1 MSGPSPAQ
9 LDEAA
14 IRRLLRPRSIALIGG
29 GWADAVAAGNQVI
42 GYRGQIWRV
51 HPNRKSTAQCTY
63 YRSVDELPGAPD
75 QAFIAVPARE
85 AVGVAAALERRR
97 AGGFVCFASGFS
109 ELGTDAGRALTASL
123 VEAAPTVPFFGPNC
137 YGIVNFFD
145 RCALLPDQVVGP
157 PLDRGVAL
165 ICQSGTIGLTLTFN
179 GRNVPIGY
187 LLTVGNQTRLAVEDL
202 IEMLCSDERVT
213 AFGLYVEG
221 IKDFDRFAQAAQR
234 ARAAGK
240 PIALVKAGRTQ
251 AAARTAHSHT
261 GALTGADA
269 VFDAFCRQA
278 GIARCETL
286 SALCETLKV
295 LHAGGPL
302 PGRRVLVMGFS
313 GGDIAMTADVARHT
327 GLTFPAFNPQL
338 TGQLRELL
346 GERVTIGNP
355 FDVHTYAW
363 FDLPRLRTLF
373 DTAMSCGLDA
383 VALMLDC
390 PPESADTTAF
400 ANVIGQF
407 IGAASAPGVSRAAL
421 LASLPE
427 TIPATIRAQCL
438 KGGVVPLQGQRE
450 ALEALDL
457 AGAVGEVWRSDA
469 SVALLRP
476 AAPPAAL
483 RTLSE
488 FEAKAA
494 LARFGIP
501 IPRSRRVPVAEAV
514 ATAATLR
521 FPVVMKA
528 AGEAIAHKSD
538 MGGVIL
544 NISHSAEAAA
554 AAMRLATLSGTVLV
568 EEMIVDGVAEIL
580 VGAIVDPQF
589 GLTLVLGAGGVLTEL
604 LQDTTQLLPP
614 FTRLGV
620 QAALEQLK
628 VYRLLEGYRGKP
640 AGDVPALVDAILAV
654 SRYAEANL
662 DVLVELDVN
671 PMIVRPVGAGV
682 VAVDAL
688 IRIAKESLS
697 HG

>member
-1 MSGPSPAQ
+1 MPVPSSTALSEPAV
-9 LDEAA
+9 
-14 IRRLLRPRSIALIGG
+14 RRLLRPQSIALIGG
-29 GWADAVAAGNQVI
+29 GWTDAVAVGNQAI

-51 HPNRKSTAQCTY
+51 HPNRESTAQCTY
-63 YRSVDELPGAPD
+63 YRSVDELPGSPD

-85 AVGVAAALERRR
+85 AVGVAAALERRG
-97 AGGFVCFASGFS
+97 AGGFVCFASGFA
-109 ELGTDAGRALTASL
+109 ELGTDTGRALTTAL

-137 YGIVNFFD
+137 YGIANFFD
-145 RCALLPDQVVGP
+145 RCALLPDQVVGE

-202 IEMLCSDERVT
+202 IEMLCADERVT
-213 AFGLYVEG
+213 AFGLYLEG
-221 IKDFDRFAQAAQR
+221 IKDFGHFARATER
-234 ARAAGK
+234 ARTAGK
-240 PIALVKAGRTQ
+240 PIALVKAGRTE
-251 AAARTAHSHT
+251 AAARTAQSHT

-269 VFDAFCRQA
+269 VFDAFCCQA

-286 SALCETLKV
+286 STLCESLKV

-327 GLTFPAFNPQL
+327 GLRFPAFDPEPA
-338 TGQLRELL
+338 GRLREIL

-373 DTAMSCGLDA
+373 DTTLTCGLDA

-390 PPESADTTAF
+390 PPESADVTAF
-400 ANVIGQF
+400 SNVISEF
-407 IGAASAPGVSRAAL
+407 VAAAATRGASRAAL

-427 TIPATIRAQCL
+427 TIPAAIRAQCL
-438 KGGVVPLQGQRE
+438 QHGVVPLQGQRE

-457 AGAVGEVWRSDA
+457 AGAIGERWLDGEAVS
-469 SVALLRP
+469 LLRP
-476 AAPPAAL
+476 AAAHTAL

-494 LARFGIP
+494 LARFGVTV
-501 IPRSRRVPVAEAV
+501 PRSQRVP
-514 ATAATLR
+514 ATAAAATAEAML

-528 AGEAIAHKSD
+528 AGAAIAHKSEV
-538 MGGVIL
+538 GGVIL
-544 NISHSAEAAA
+544 NIRDAADAATAAA
-554 AAMRLATLSGTVLV
+554 RLAIISDTILV
-568 EEMIVDGVAEIL
+568 EEMIADGVAEIL
-580 VGAIVDPQF
+580 AGVIVDPQF
-589 GLTLVLGAGGVLTEL
+589 GLTLVLGAGGVQTEL
-604 LQDTTQLLPP
+604 WHDTVSLLPP
-614 FTRLGV
+614 FTRPAV
-620 QAALEQLK
+620 AAALKRLR
-628 VYRLLEGYRGKP
+628 VYRLLGGYRGKP
-640 AGDVPALVDAILAV
+640 AGDEPALIDAILAI

-662 DVLVELDVN
+662 AVLAELDVN
-671 PMIVRPVGAGV
+671 PIIVRPAGSGV

-688 IRIAKESLS
+688 IRIAKES
-697 HG
+697 